1 MIRFMTAHA
10 FATTNN
16 VNKSFEKLQKLNK
29 KTGPG
34 KKATEN
40 RGRENLTSWF
50 PPVNI
55 MEIIWDLTIRGC
67 RTIVLKFS
75 SPELISF
82 I

>member
-34 KKATEN
+34 KKSN
-40 RGRENLTSWF
+40 RKQGRENLTSWF
-50 PPVNI
+50 PPVNT
-55 MEIIWDLTIRGC
+55 MEVIWDLTLRGY